1 MEERFRPGTK
11 VWIASDSATSSYSG
25 VFEDDG
31 ETGYF
36 YACDRDNP
44 TAPILDGVHI
54 YDVDRIV
61 DRDRSVDSA
70 AEVFWST
77 DGLKAGLL
85 INEYLHAVIDF
96 VHRKAYCR
104 SNFPPPDAAM
114 SVVAAVGESRVQVPA
129 SRAARS
135 ARECIAWPI

>member
-1 MEERFRPGTK
+1 MKERFRPGTE

-36 YACDRDNP
+36 YAYDRGNSKK
-44 TAPILDGVHI
+44 PILDAVHI
-54 YDVDRIV
+54 YDVDGIV
-61 DRDRSVDSA
+61 ERDRGIDSE

-85 INEYLHAVIDF
+85 INDYLHAVIDF
-96 VHRKAYCR
+96 EQRKAYCR
-104 SNFPPPDAAM
+104 SNFPPPGSAWDAP
-114 SVVAAVGESRVQVPA
+114 E
-129 SRAARS
+129 
-135 ARECIAWPI
+135 REPWNDALAKLLD